1 MIEKIVKGSLQE
13 RLIVVVLAI
22 VLLFA
27 GFFGVKKLSV
37 DAFPDVTSIQVQ
49 IATPAPGKSPEE
61 IERFITIP
69 IEIAMTGLPGLVDMR
84 SLNKTSLSLITL
96 VFTDTTNVYFARQL
110 VTERLIGVIEKMPDG
125 IMPALGPVSTG
136 LGEIFQY
143 ILEKPGEENKKIS
156 EEELTERRTIQD
168 WVVRPMLR
176 NLSGVA
182 EINSYGGFIKQ
193 YQVLVDADRLH
204 HYGLKLQDVYVA
216 LSKNNTN
223 SGAGV
228 LPQFDE
234 QYLIRGVGLIK
245 NLDDIRLIV
254 LKEHNSTPVYMRNV
268 ADVKLGHEVRVGSLV
283 KNGDTEAVGAIV
295 MMVKGG
301 NAKEIVT
308 HIKTKIDEI
317 NKKNLLPGGLQIRP
331 FYDRSQFVDSALFTV
346 VKVLIESAILVIIIL
361 LLFLGDVRSSL
372 IVMMTLILTPL
383 ATFIVMNY
391 LGISANLM
399 SLGGLT
405 IAIGLMLDGSV
416 VVVENIFHRLGHDTS
431 NSKLRV
437 ILDSTI
443 EVGKPVLFGVGIIIL
458 VFIPLMTLTGM
469 EGKMFSPLVVTIA
482 IALFI
487 SLILSF
493 TLIPVLCSYFL
504 KRGSGEDTK
513 IIQVIKAPYIKL
525 LNLSLNNELKTI
537 LIAAVVFISSVA
549 ILPFLGTSFIP
560 EMKEGTLVASI
571 TRMPNISLDAS
582 IDMERKI
589 TKEIVSV
596 PGVLEVLSNIGR
608 GESPADSQSQNES
621 QAVISLKDKNQWPKD
636 STQDTISQEI
646 QNKLKNLL
654 GAQVVMMQPI
664 SSRVAELSTGVRAD
678 VAVKLFGEDI
688 SLLKAKADDIAKL
701 ARNIKGAADIKIE
714 KVSGQ
719 SYLNINIDRQA
730 IARYGFN
737 VSDIN
742 EFIETAIGGKIVTR
756 IFEGQKSFSA
766 SIRFPEDQRD
776 NSEAIKNILLTS
788 PNGSKI
794 ALKDLA
800 LIETKDGPAQI
811 SREYAKR
818 RIAVA
823 MNVKDRDLGSFVAE
837 LQKKLDSKIKLP
849 DGYYFVYGGQFENMQ
864 RALNHLAVIVPVTI
878 LGIFFL
884 LFILFNSIRYA
895 TMIITVV
902 PFAMIGGIFGL
913 AITGEYLSVPASVGF
928 IALCG
933 IAILNGVVLI
943 TYIQQLESEGMSQ
956 LDAIREGC
964 KQRLRPVLMTATIG
978 FLALVP
984 FLFAT
989 GTGSE
994 IQKPLAIVMIGGL
1007 ITSTLL
1013 TLLVL
1018 PTLYKKFDKEK
1029 INAI

>member
-13 RLIVVVLAI
+13 RLIVVFLAM

-125 IMPALGPVSTG
+125 IIPTLGPVSTG

-143 ILEKPGEENKKIS
+143 TLEKPGEENKEIS

-204 HYGLKLQDVYVA
+204 HYGLKLQDVYTA

-234 QYLIRGVGLIK
+234 QFLIRGVGLIK

-268 ADVKLGHEVRVGSLV
+268 ADVKLGHEVRMGSLV

-308 HIKTKIDEI
+308 RIKTKIDEI
-317 NKKNLLPGGLQIRP
+317 NKKNLLPGGLQIKP

-361 LLFLGDVRSSL
+361 LLFLGDIRSSL

-391 LGISANLM
+391 LEISANLM

-646 QNKLKNLL
+646 QRKLKNLL

-818 RIAVA
+818 RIVVA

-864 RALNHLAVIVPVTI
+864 RALNHLALILPVTI
-878 LGIFFL
+878 FGIFFL

-902 PFAMIGGIFGL
+902 PFAMIGGVFGL

-943 TYIQQLESEGMSQ
+943 TCIQQLKSGGMLQ

-964 KQRLRPVLMTATIG
+964 KQRLRPVLMTATIAL
-978 FLALVP
+978 LALVP

-1018 PTLYKKFDKEK
+1018 PTLYKKFDK
-1029 INAI
+1029 